1 MMSLLYNTLPGFV
14 IAFLPRSKCLL
25 ISWLQSP
32 SAVILEPKKRKC
44 HCSHFFPFYLPWSDK
59 TIYIQNL
66 TLYRSGIA
74 DEWEKTDH
82 SIKSAGEIVNRK
94 PTKNV
99 ILLYSMRKSL
109 SCAWLSVTPWTVSS
123 ILACILHKWAF
134 PFSRGSSQPT
144 DWIQVA
150 HIIGGFFT
158 SWTTRDAQEYW
169 SG

>member
-74 DEWEKTDH
+74 DEREKTDH

-94 PTKNV
+94 TNKKCDP
-99 ILLYSMRKSL
+99 SL
-109 SCAWLSVTPWTVSS
+109 QYVKVTQLCLTVTPWTVSS

-134 PFSRGSSQPT
+134 PISRGSSQPT